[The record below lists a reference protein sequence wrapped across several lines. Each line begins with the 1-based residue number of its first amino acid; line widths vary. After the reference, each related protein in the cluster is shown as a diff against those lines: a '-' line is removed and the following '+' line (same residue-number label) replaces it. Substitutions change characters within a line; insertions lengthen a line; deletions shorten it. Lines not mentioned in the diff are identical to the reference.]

1 MAGPL
6 RSFLELASSHPF
18 PLQNLPFSAGIPL
31 GQASPRCVS
40 RIGDYVIDLA
50 ALEQHGLFADILPAP
65 VFNQTTLNA
74 YMALGR
80 TAWRAVRQK
89 LQSLFSFDN
98 ATIRD
103 NPELKQAVLSPVSE
117 FKYSRPVNIP
127 NYTDFY
133 ASRNHAYNV
142 GVMFRGPENAL
153 QPNWTRLPV
162 GYHGRASSV
171 LLSGTPVIRPK
182 GQVKPPDA
190 PDSLYRPCNRLD
202 FELEI
207 GFFVG
212 GRGNELGHPMS
223 ISEAK
228 DSIFGCVLLNDWSAR
243 DIQNWEYV
251 PLGPFTS
258 KNFLTTI
265 SPWIV
270 TLEALEP
277 FKIPLPAQVPEPL
290 EYLMDRE
297 LSSYDVKLTVKLRTQ
312 GMDTGAVISESNLSY
327 LYWSFA
333 QQLAHHTVTGC
344 NMQPGDLLGT
354 GTISGTTPQSLGCLL
369 EMSQNGKQPF
379 TLPNGET
386 RTFLLDGDELTLEGE
401 CRGEG
406 FVLGFGDCTSTI
418 HPALP

>member
-6 RSFLELASSHPF
+6 RSFLDLSAAHPF
-18 PLQNLPFSAGIPL
+18 PLHNLPFSAGIPL

-40 RIGDYVIDLA
+40 RLGDFIIDLGA
-50 ALEQHGLFADILPAP
+50 MEQRGLFADILQEQ
-65 VFNQTTLNA
+65 VFGRETLNV
-74 YMALGR
+74 YMAKGR
-80 TAWRAVRQK
+80 GIWRAVRAR
-89 LQSLFSFDN
+89 LQALFSAEN

-103 NPELKQAVLSPVSE
+103 NEDLKKAVLSPVSD
-117 FKYSRPVNIP
+117 FKYSMPVNIP

-133 ASRNHAYNV
+133 ASKNHAYNV

-171 LLSGTPVIRPK
+171 RLSGTPVIRPK

-190 PDSLYRPCNRLD
+190 PDSLYRPCSRLD
-202 FELEI
+202 FELEV

-212 GRGNELGHPMS
+212 GPGNELGHPMTVA
-223 ISEAK
+223 EAK
-228 DSIFGCVLLNDWSAR
+228 EAIFGCVLLNDWSAR

-258 KNFLTTI
+258 KNFITTI

-277 FKIPLPAQVPEPL
+277 FKVPLPPQEPEPL
-290 EYLMDRE
+290 EYLRDME
-297 LSSYDVKLTVKLRTQ
+297 LGAYDVKLKVKLRT
-312 GMDTGAVISESNLSY
+312 GEMEEGAVISESNLKY
-327 LYWSFA
+327 LYWSFG
-333 QQLAHHTVTGC
+333 QQLAHHTVSGC
-344 NMQPGDLLGT
+344 NMLPGDLLGT

-369 EMSQNGKQPF
+369 EMSQNGKQSL
-379 TLPNGET
+379 TLPNGQT
-386 RTFLLDGDELTLEGE
+386 RTFLQDGDELTLEGE
-401 CRGEG
+401 CLGEG
-406 FVLGFGDCTSTI
+406 YVVGFGQCSSVVR
-418 HPALP
+418 PALP